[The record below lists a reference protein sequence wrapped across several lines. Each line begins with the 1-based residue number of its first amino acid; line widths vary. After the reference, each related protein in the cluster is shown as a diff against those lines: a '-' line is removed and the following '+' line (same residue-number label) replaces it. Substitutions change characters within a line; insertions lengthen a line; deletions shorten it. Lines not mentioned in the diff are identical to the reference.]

1 MKQPIS
7 AVYITKNAEKTLA
20 DSLKSLTACVDEI
33 IIVDSGS
40 TDQTKN
46 IAKTFN
52 ARFISKDW
60 EGFGKQKGFA
70 VQEASHDWV
79 LCIDADEELSP
90 ELVAN
95 INQLL
100 ENPQIFAYQFARS
113 NFFMGRFLK
122 HGEGYPDW
130 SLRLFNRN
138 YAHWSDDD
146 VHEQVVTHTQIGT
159 IKGDLLHYSCDTL
172 AEYLDKQNRY
182 TSIQAEKM
190 LAKGKK
196 VSYSKMIVSPV
207 FRFFRFYLIKQ
218 GFLDGWPGLV
228 HILIGCFNSMVK
240 YAKFFEK
247 QKDLKQ

>member
-7 AVYITKNAEKTLA
+7 AIYITQNAEQTLA
-20 DSLKSLTACVDEI
+20 DSLKSLASFVDEI

-40 TDQTKN
+40 TDQTET
-46 IAKTFN
+46 IAQTAN
-52 ARFISKDW
+52 ARFMVREW
-60 EGFGKQKGFA
+60 AGFGKQKRFA
-70 VQEASHDWV
+70 VEQAKNDWV
-79 LCIDADEELSP
+79 LCIDDDEVLSP
-90 ELVAN
+90 ELAAN
-95 INQLL
+95 IAKTL
-100 ENPQIFAYQFARS
+100 ENPPLFAYQFARS

-122 HGEGYPDW
+122 YGEGYPDW

-159 IKGDLLHYSCDTL
+159 IKGDLLHFSCDTL

-182 TSIQAEKM
+182 TSIQAQKM
-190 LAKGKK
+190 LERKKK
-196 VSYSKMIVSPV
+196 VGRSKIIISPV
-207 FRFFRFYLIKQ
+207 FRFFRFYFIKR

-247 QKDLKQ
+247 QKAQNK

>member
-7 AVYITKNAEKTLA
+7 AVYITKNAEQSLA
-20 DSLKSLTACVDEI
+20 DSLKSLASLVDEI

-40 TDQTKN
+40 TDQTET
-46 IAKTFN
+46 IAQMAN
-52 ARFISKDW
+52 ARFIFNEW
-60 EGFGKQKGFA
+60 AGFGKQKRFA
-70 VQEASHDWV
+70 VEQAKNDWV
-79 LCIDADEELSP
+79 LCVDDDEVLSTELA
-90 ELVAN
+90 EN
-95 INQLL
+95 IAKTL
-100 ENPQIFAYQFARS
+100 EKPQFFAYQFARS
-113 NFFMGRFLK
+113 NFFMGHFLK

-159 IKGDLLHYSCDTL
+159 IKGNLLHYSCDTL

-190 LAKGKK
+190 LIKGKK
-196 VSYSKMIVSPV
+196 ISRAKIIISPV
-207 FRFFRFYLIKQ
+207 FRFFRFYFIKR
-218 GFLDGWPGLV
+218 GFLDGLPGLV

-247 QKDLKQ
+247 QKAQNK